1 LVNNELKNLVLCIP
15 QILEFDTKRFI
26 WRIELKKQHA
36 KNKKRVIRITVN
48 RERAFDDSFAHLNQ
62 LKTEDWKSQFD
73 I

>member
-1 LVNNELKNLVLCIP
+1 MVNAQLKNLALRIP

-36 KNKKRVIRITVN
+36 KHRKRVVRIDIN
-48 RERAFDDSFAHLNQ
+48 RDSAFDDSFARLQQ
-62 LKTEDWKSQFD
+62 LKAEDWKNQFE